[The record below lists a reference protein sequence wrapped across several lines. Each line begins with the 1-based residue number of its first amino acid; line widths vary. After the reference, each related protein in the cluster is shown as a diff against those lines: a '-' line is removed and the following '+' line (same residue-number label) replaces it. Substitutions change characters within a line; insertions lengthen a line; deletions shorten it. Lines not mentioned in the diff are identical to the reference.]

1 MGTDLHRRSRV
12 VGALSGHPTV
22 IDVVR
27 VASTLTGSFVEV
39 VVFEADRAM
48 VVGSLNDGLL
58 QPRPLTPAELIL
70 AGSDHRD
77 ARTNDET
84 STAIVDH
91 HGVAIG
97 AMTVRH
103 GPTLP
108 DVTEVLHGLSRIV
121 ASLVDVESEDEDLHE
136 ILLENLRDAVVVVDA
151 DMMISYANR
160 SVGIQIGRS
169 PVEIVGTSVVDLL
182 HPDDVADALDSLL
195 RLGTGSEVYRLAVRV
210 LHGTGEYI
218 RLEATGRD
226 LTANPKVAGI
236 LLSLR
241 NGDHDLELESS
252 LERTRRV
259 SNALVEQLHDGI
271 VATDAVGSLLV
282 VNESAREILGLPSGT
297 YPAEMAVDSLEFLDS
312 DVLPVDRDRHPI
324 RRALSGEHIVREHMT
339 VVTGGLVR
347 NIVVS
352 GRPVENSGGERI
364 GAAIGFHDITEARR
378 YQHELQHIALHDHLT
393 GLPNRRQ
400 LKNLVAELAS
410 TAADGDARPVA
421 ETLIDLDNF
430 KVINDTHGHRVGDQV
445 IRIAAHR
452 LAACCGSDDLLV
464 RLGGDEFVVLS
475 RGKAV
480 EEAVEA
486 ANEMRRRLAEPFDID
501 GHAFNLTCSV
511 GVAHLVVEDVNED
524 SLLRFADLA
533 LYEAKARGRNQVAVF
548 DHELAEAAQ
557 TASRQRDF
565 LRDVLAEDRLV
576 MHYQPLVDGITD
588 EIIGFE
594 SLARFRTRSGDV
606 VGPGEFL
613 DAASGTGL
621 VWELDRRAFELTCDA
636 AATLADWSDGLT
648 IACNF
653 SPLSIVQPEFVDHVS
668 RTMRHRNVE
677 PSMICIEITESAAFA
692 GGSIALDA
700 LRGVHQLGVR
710 LALDDFGT
718 GYSSLSH
725 LRDLPL
731 AAVKVDR
738 SFVAKAETHPAERAI
753 AEAVVSLGHG
763 LGVDVVAEGVETI
776 GQLDWARSVGFDTI
790 QGWYHSPARSLE
802 EILEAV
808 VSGEVKDRHVP
819 ITWGYRADPSG

>member
-1 MGTDLHRRSRV
+1 MVRDTHGRSRAV
-12 VGALSGHPTV
+12 SGLSGHPTV

-27 VASTLTGSFVEV
+27 VASALTSSFVEV
-39 VVFEADRAM
+39 VVFDADRAM

-58 QPRPLTPAELIL
+58 QPRPLTPAESIL
-70 AGSDHRD
+70 ADGDQRQF
-77 ARTNDET
+77 RTKEET

-91 HGVAIG
+91 QGVALG
-97 AMTVRH
+97 ALTVRH

-108 DVTEVLHGLSRIV
+108 DVSDVLHGLSRIV
-121 ASLVDVESEDEDLHE
+121 ASLVDVESEIEDLHE
-136 ILLENLRDAVVVVDA
+136 TLLENLRDAVVVVDG

-195 RLGTGSEVYRLAVRV
+195 RLGNGAEVYRLAVRV

-226 LTANPKVAGI
+226 LTANPNVAGI

-252 LERTRRV
+252 LEHTRRV

-297 YPAEMAVDSLEFLDS
+297 YPAEMAVDSLEFFDTDL
-312 DVLPVDRDRHPI
+312 LPVERDRHPI
-324 RRALSGEHIVREHMT
+324 RRALSGEHIVRENMT
-339 VVTGGLVR
+339 VVVEDVVR

-352 GRPVENSGGERI
+352 GRPVENSGGQRI

-378 YQHELQHIALHDHLT
+378 SQRELQHIALHDHLT

-400 LKNLVAELAS
+400 LNNLVAELPL
-410 TAADGDARPVA
+410 TAAAGDTRPVA

-452 LAACCGSDDLLV
+452 LSACCSPDDLLV

-475 RGKAV
+475 RGHTV
-480 EEAVEA
+480 EEAVASAE
-486 ANEMRRRLAEPFDID
+486 EMRRRLAEPFDID
-501 GHAFNLTCSV
+501 GHAFNLTCSI
-511 GVAHLVVEDVNED
+511 GVAHLGVEELHED

-533 LYEAKARGRNQVAVF
+533 LYEAKARGRNQVTVF
-548 DHELAEAAQ
+548 DHELAEAAN

-565 LRDVLAEDRLV
+565 LRDVLDDDRLV
-576 MHYQPLVDGITD
+576 MHYQPFVDGATD

-594 SLARFRTRSGDV
+594 SLARFRTRSGDL

-636 AATLADWSDGLT
+636 AATLAGWRDGLT

-653 SPLSIVQPEFVDHVS
+653 SPLSIVQPGFVEHVR
-668 RTMRHRNVE
+668 RTMQHRQVE

-738 SFVAKAETHPAERAI
+738 SFVAKAETHPPERAI
-753 AEAVVSLGHG
+753 AEAVVNLGHG

-802 EILEAV
+802 EILEALV
-808 VSGEVKDRHVP
+808 TGEVGDRHVP
-819 ITWGYRADPSG
+819 PEWGYRAEPSD